1 MIDYLRKI
9 LVLAVAI
16 TYVQAAKPKVIPPYI
31 KQCLRNDPK
40 LHECL
45 AAEINHLRPYLK
57 EGINEIEL
65 PPVEPFRMDTLGL
78 AITGGSNGYKITL
91 RDIDLFGASNF
102 SIQKILI
109 RPNLPFEGKI
119 KIPKMTM
126 EAKYASTGVL
136 LVLPA
141 NGNGSFHA
149 DFGDVAVTAKGVLSS
164 YLKDSEKYYN
174 LDVLEVDLV
183 IKKAY
188 MHVSKV
194 NNNRIIVEA
203 TNLFL
208 RENGQEV
215 LQVMMPQLRT
225 KLAAIFKRI
234 VNQLL
239 THVPADTFFSD

>member
-1 MIDYLRKI
+1 MLQSYI
-9 LVLAVAI
+9 VVAVVA
-16 TYVQAAKPKVIPPYI
+16 VSCVHAANKSAKVIPPYI
-31 KQCLRNDPK
+31 KQCIRNDPK
-40 LHECL
+40 LNECL
-45 AAEINHLRPYLK
+45 AAEINHLRPYLVQ
-57 EGINEIEL
+57 GIKEIEL
-65 PPVEPFRMDTLGL
+65 PPVEPFRMDSLSL

-91 RDIDLFGASNF
+91 RDIDLYGASNF
-102 SIQKILI
+102 SIQKILL
-109 RPNLPFEGKI
+109 RPNLPFEGKVR
-119 KIPKMTM
+119 IPKMTM
-126 EAKYASTGVL
+126 DAKYASTGVL

-141 NGNGSFHA
+141 NGNGTFHA
-149 DFGDVAVTAKGVLSS
+149 DLGDVICTAKGVVSS
-164 YLKDSEKYYN
+164 YQKDSQEYYN

-188 MHVSKV
+188 MLVSKV

-225 KLAAIFKRI
+225 KLATIFKRI

-239 THVPADTFFSD
+239 THVPAETFFSN

>member
-1 MIDYLRKI
+1 MVDYLQKI
-9 LVLAVAI
+9 IVVAVAVS
-16 TYVQAAKPKVIPPYI
+16 YVQAAKNKVIPPYI
-31 KQCLRNDPK
+31 KQCVRNDPK
-40 LHECL
+40 LNECL

-57 EGINEIEL
+57 EGIDEIEL
-65 PPVEPFRMDTLGL
+65 PPVEPFRMDSLSL

-91 RDIDLFGASNF
+91 RDIDLYGISNF
-102 SIQKILI
+102 SIQRIVL
-109 RPNLPFEGKI
+109 RSNLPFEGRVR
-119 KIPKMTM
+119 IPKMTM
-126 EAKYASTGVL
+126 DAKYASTGVL

-141 NGNGSFHA
+141 NGNGTFHA
-149 DFGDVAVTAKGVLSS
+149 DLGDVTAIAKGVLSS
-164 YLKDSEKYYN
+164 YQKDSEEYYS
-174 LDVLEVDLV
+174 LDGLEVDLI

-188 MHVSKV
+188 MVVSKV

-215 LQVMMPQLRT
+215 LQVMMPQLRS

-239 THVPADTFFSD
+239 THVPADTFFSN

>member
-1 MIDYLRKI
+1 MIDYLQTI
-9 LVLAVAI
+9 IVVVVAMV
-16 TYVQAAKPKVIPPYI
+16 YVQAEKSKVIPPYI
-31 KQCLRNDPK
+31 KQCIRNDPK
-40 LHECL
+40 LNECL

-57 EGINEIEL
+57 EGIDEIEL
-65 PPVEPFRMDTLGL
+65 PPVEPFRMDSLSL

-102 SIQKILI
+102 SIQKVLL
-109 RPNLPFEGKI
+109 RPNAPFEGKVR
-119 KIPKMTM
+119 IPKMTM
-126 EAKYASTGVL
+126 DAKYASTGVL

-149 DFGDVAVTAKGVLSS
+149 DLGDVTATVKGIVST
-164 YLKDSEKYYN
+164 YYKDTEKYYN
-174 LDVLEVDLV
+174 LDFLDVDLA

-188 MHVSKV
+188 MVVSKV

-225 KLAAIFKRI
+225 KLAAIFKAI

-239 THVPADTFFSD
+239 THVPADTFFSN